1 MTILEICKVKTIFI
15 IVLRGYLSLFSFSHK
30 GTVEFSRG
38 HMIRGKID

>member
-15 IVLRGYLSLFSFSHK
+15 IVPRGYLSLFSSSQK

-38 HMIRGKID
+38 HMIYGKTD